1 MAKST
6 FTKTARSAKTVRMN
20 ALEAIDAE
28 FADLYAILGG
38 APDVAVEE
46 DSPAV
51 AAIESD
57 VVMAPALSDEYDE
70 LVALEGLS
78 EPEPTP
84 EVVAPSAVQDD
95 ELAALEALLAP
106 EQLPTP
112 PVETAIDDLD
122 DLEVL
127 LADVTEPTPVPAGV
141 ELTMDDLEA
150 AVNRAEATDAALAA
164 ANTDETMEGAIPT
177 GDAAESS
184 DAADGAAADKPKRA
198 ATPRKHY
205 SDKVER
211 LKDRVGDALS
221 EYTVLTTADALV
233 DEGELGAVMER
244 TLEIIRAMNV
254 KEKAR
259 ASNFI
264 EFLSGK
270 KVKLNEVLER
280 VLRLLDREGFLTT
293 GNTGNVIKDLI
304 ARPYS
309 IASARAMGGNTVGM
323 YADLKV
329 IIPDGKGRFVANPD
343 SLLLAKARS
352 LLAIAPAATAA

>member
-6 FTKTARSAKTVRMN
+6 FTKTARSTKTVRMN

-46 DSPAV
+46 DTPAV

-57 VVMAPALSDEYDE
+57 VVVTPALSDDYDE

-78 EPEPTP
+78 EPVP
-84 EVVAPSAVQDD
+84 EVAAPIAAVQDD
-95 ELAALEALLAP
+95 ELDALEALLAP

-112 PVETAIDDLD
+112 PIETAVNDQDDLSA
-122 DLEVL
+122 LEAL
-127 LADVTEPTPVPAGV
+127 LADVPAPTPTQAGV

-150 AVNRAEATDAALAA
+150 AVNRAEATDAAIAA
-164 ANTDETMEGAIPT
+164 ANADDTMAGAVPT
-177 GDAAESS
+177 GDAAESGD
-184 DAADGAAADKPKRA
+184 DAGVDKPKRA

-205 SDKVER
+205 SDKVQR

-233 DEGELGAVMER
+233 DEGELSAVMER

-254 KEKAR
+254 KEKTR

-293 GNTGNVIKDLI
+293 GNTGNVMKDLI

-309 IASARAMGGNTVGM
+309 IASARAMGSNTVGM
-323 YADLKV
+323 FADLKV

-352 LLAIAPAATAA
+352 LLAIAPAA